1 MAQNFIYSPWE
12 RSKSPWLWLMTTL
25 LLFNVLWLFFFVSA
39 FLISLIKRILSLLL
53 KFSMEKKADRKHG
66 ARGWGH
72 KDHRVLLCF
81 TSNEYSGLISFGI
94 DWFGFLAAQGNLKSL
109 LQLHNSKAVLQCSA
123 FFMVQLSDPYMTIG
137 KTITW
142 TRWTFVSK
150 VMSLLFNMRS
160 SFVIAFLPWNYCLL
174 ISWWQSPSIVI
185 LEPRKRKSV
194 TVSTFYPSFCHEVM
208 GPDAM
213 ILVLWKLSFKPA
225 FSLFS
230 FTLIKRLFSF
240 SFSH

>member
-81 TSNEYSGLISFGI
+81 TSNEYSALISFKI
-94 DWFGFLAAQGNLKSL
+94 DWFDLPACPMDSQESSPAPQFESI
-109 LQLHNSKAVLQCSA
+109 NSKALTLLYGPTLRSIHDCWKNHSFDYMHFCQQSDVSA
-123 FFMVQLSDPYMTIG
+123 FWYVV
-137 KTITW
+137 W
-142 TRWTFVSK
+142 V
-150 VMSLLFNMRS
+150 
-160 SFVIAFLPWNYCLL
+160 
-174 ISWWQSPSIVI
+174 
-185 LEPRKRKSV
+185 
-194 TVSTFYPSFCHEVM
+194 CH
-208 GPDAM
+208 
-213 ILVLWKLSFKPA
+213 
-225 FSLFS
+225 
-230 FTLIKRLFSF
+230 SF
-240 SFSH
+240 SSKEQTFLFHGYSHGP